1 MGVTEFLS
9 GKKLIVILI
18 GMGILIVTT
27 VSYMDW
33 YDENVLNPRIV
44 FSFFNL
50 IFPSF
55 NTEGFDKFLN
65 INTLGDLEDAKKNL
79 DKI

>member
-33 YDENVLNPRIV
+33 YDENVLNPRIWEDWSCEEMMRFALEV
-44 FSFFNL
+44 KDEEF
-50 IFPSF
+50 
-55 NTEGFDKFLN
+55 TDVQQAKFHD
-65 INTLGDLEDAKKNL
+65 DLSHCL
-79 DKI
+79 S

>member
-27 VSYMDW
+27 VLYMDW
-33 YDENVLNPRIV
+33 YNENVLNPRIWEDWSCEEMKRFALEFKDEALTDV
-44 FSFFNL
+44 QRTIFHNDLSFCL
-50 IFPSF
+50 R
-55 NTEGFDKFLN
+55 
-65 INTLGDLEDAKKNL
+65 
-79 DKI
+79 